1 MTVDVTKV
9 ATDALVSLAAAAVPV
24 LVAYVRRI
32 ALAHMSARELSL
44 LSEIADVAVHA
55 AEEAI
60 GRGNGPA
67 KLDFALQASSELAKH
82 FGVKVSPAQLTDLV
96 HAAVNDA
103 RPWTRPQPHTS
114 SVVTQ
119 LTNSGDVTGPVTVN
133 HPPASSIDQV
143 FVTPSD
149 GNGEGV

>member
-82 FGVKVSPAQLTDLV
+82 FGVKVSPAQLTDLSMQ
-96 HAAVNDA
+96 
-103 RPWTRPQPHTS
+103 PSTTRGRGLAPSRTPHRWS
-114 SVVTQ
+114 P
-119 LTNSGDVTGPVTVN
+119 N
-133 HPPASSIDQV
+133 
-143 FVTPSD
+143 
-149 GNGEGV
+149 